1 MRTSSL
7 LLQLALATTAAA
19 QIAPPSWGVV
29 QHAGHQAVE
38 IQGLPGSW
46 LAVPASL
53 GPVDAVSSS
62 PSQICWTHAGSLN
75 IRNRQT
81 GATRTIAVPA
91 GPARFAFDS
100 QGTLAAVW
108 FTAAGQLYTAAAGWT
123 SVLSI
128 PSAASQ
134 LLDLS
139 NPGPGAVQLLLR
151 PAGGGRRAAAEAAS
165 DRPGSRIAIPV
176 RTAAVPDLQLLV
188 VDALTGQTRT
198 ETALADRSGPAAL
211 DSTGAVVFAA
221 DAGLP
226 TVDPIQHLDH
236 GWLLLTAAA
245 RQYAWRRGMRP
256 QATAD
261 PATAGLQVQP
271 APVCNSDG
279 SDCTITIPDTPVGIP
294 FPDLYGYQ
302 LINNSPTTV
311 CLLSD
316 KGFCPNANADGS
328 CPDPDLNDT
337 FVDHGIPDGAD
348 SNGNPESIGFGP
360 IPWALASGMQ
370 MPLPIQFTPQ
380 EQITYNTTLTIEYYL
395 PGSASCQSTLP
406 TGAAPLYLQIPFTG
420 TGTQPLPG
428 PVLSSISPISNLVG
442 APVFTLTLY
451 GGNFEPGPSGSQA
464 LTQVLWNGTPLT
476 NVTYVSATQ
485 LTATV
490 ATPAGATLM
499 TLPGAATVQVR
510 NPAGST
516 YPGSSGGIV
525 FSILGAAPPTLPSSL
540 QLTLVL
546 DQPTPASNSQ
556 VKVSVTLNQNA
567 PAGGFT
573 GGLLT
578 LTFTPAANLADD
590 PSIFLDGN
598 LQDTRAQPFT
608 VPAGASA
615 AAFGTQNFVMLD
627 TGTTAGTFTLIA
639 ALGDK
644 SAQWGPYTIT
654 PAAPTITSSTLGI
667 AAGGIQLVFQGFDA
681 SQSTSGL
688 SFEFYATDGTVVSP
702 GLITMDSSSLI
713 SDFSTYYKANTLL
726 GGKFQLTANFPVTGD
741 VTQIATATVT
751 LTNPTGTVSAS
762 VPVQ

>member
-100 QGTLAAVW
+100 HGALAAVW
-108 FTAAGQLYTAAAGWT
+108 FTAVGQLYTADAGWT

-139 NPGPGAVQLLLR
+139 NSGPGAVQLLLR
-151 PAGGGRRAAAEAAS
+151 PAGAGRRAAAEAAS
-165 DRPGSRIAIPV
+165 DRPRSRIEVPV
-176 RTAAVPDLQLLV
+176 RPAAVPDLQLRV
-188 VDALTGQTRT
+188 VDTVTGATRT
-198 ETALADRSGPAAL
+198 ESALADRSGPAAL

-221 DAGLP
+221 DSGLP
-226 TVDPIQHLDH
+226 TVDSIQHLDR
-236 GWLLLTAAA
+236 GWLVLTAAA
-245 RQYAWRRGMRP
+245 RQYAWKRGMRP
-256 QATAD
+256 Q
-261 PATAGLQVQP
+261 
-271 APVCNSDG
+271 
-279 SDCTITIPDTPVGIP
+279 
-294 FPDLYGYQ
+294 
-302 LINNSPTTV
+302 
-311 CLLSD
+311 
-316 KGFCPNANADGS
+316 
-328 CPDPDLNDT
+328 
-337 FVDHGIPDGAD
+337 
-348 SNGNPESIGFGP
+348 GFGP
-360 IPWALASGMQ
+360 IPASPDLTVRSPLTNTDVGGAIT
-370 MPLPIQFTPQ
+370 MPSTPAGTPVLEEFEIDNTSATSSVCILHLDFEDQDGTFSVSGSSSTPWNLQPDNTTHFAVAMPIQFLPPAQATYTDTLNIKYYVYNGTTSPSTCVNAVQ
-380 EQITYNTTLTIEYYL
+380 DLPSGYTITLIQPPAAGSQITV
-395 PGSASCQSTLP
+395 
-406 TGAAPLYLQIPFTG
+406 TG
-420 TGTQPLPG
+420 TGTTPLPG
-428 PVLSSISPISNLVG
+428 PELTGLSPDSNQVG
-442 APVFTLTLY
+442 AGPFTLTLT
-451 GGNFEPGPSGSQA
+451 GGGFEPDS
-464 LTQVLWNGTPLT
+464 QVLWGTTTLTGVT
-476 NVTYVSATQ
+476 NVNASGTQ
-485 LTATV
+485 LTILV
-490 ATPAGATLM
+490 PASLLAFSGNVN
-499 TLPGAATVQVR
+499 VQVS
-510 NPAGST
+510 NPTSNAGVSQGMPFQIT
-516 YPGSSGGIV
+516 
-525 FSILGAAPPTLPSSL
+525 AASPPTLPSTL

-546 DQPTPASNSQ
+546 DQSAPSSSSQ

-567 PAGGFT
+567 PAGGLT

-598 LQDTRAQPFT
+598 LQDSRAQQFT
-608 VPAGASA
+608 VPAGASV

-627 TGTTAGTFTLIA
+627 TGTTAGTFTLVA
-639 ALGDK
+639 ALGAN
-644 SAQWGPYTIT
+644 SVQWGPYTIT

-667 AAGGIQLVFQGFDA
+667 AAGGVQLVLQGFDA
-681 SQSTSGL
+681 SQATSGL
-688 SFEFYATDGTVVSP
+688 SFEFYAKDGSVVSP
-702 GLITMDSSSLI
+702 GLITIDGSSLI
-713 SDFSTYYKANTLL
+713 GDFSAYYKAYTPL

-741 VTQIATATVT
+741 VTQIAKASVT
-751 LTNPTGTVSAS
+751 LSNPTGATSAS